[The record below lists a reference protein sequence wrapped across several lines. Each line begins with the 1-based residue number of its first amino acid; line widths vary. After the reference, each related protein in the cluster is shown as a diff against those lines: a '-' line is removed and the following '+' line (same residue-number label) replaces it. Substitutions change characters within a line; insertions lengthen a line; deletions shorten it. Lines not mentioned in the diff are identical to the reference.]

1 MSGART
7 VYVGKASLGAA
18 GKRGVRK
25 GLNEF
30 RKYGVGSHAAGHAGG
45 RRIWPLTTGRL
56 AGHDDIEAAMIETE
70 MIAEFR
76 VHYGFLPFAN
86 MRN

>member
-1 MSGART
+1 VSGART

-25 GLNEF
+25 RLNEF

-45 RRIWPLTTGRL
+45 RRIWPLADHAELLVGWRVTTTSKPR
-56 AGHDDIEAAMIETE
+56 
-70 MIAEFR
+70 
-76 VHYGFLPFAN
+76 
-86 MRN
+86 